1 MKICNRTGL
10 ACLLIVALL
19 GIAPFTNAFAHSLNA
34 LTQLRMISGTT
45 LNGHTTGNHKI
56 DAYLVSSGRR
66 HRVDPLLMYALV
78 RHESGFR
85 TRARSHKGARGL
97 AQLMPATARS
107 LGVKNI
113 HDPKQNVEGGTK
125 LMRRLL
131 TKFKGNVALALAG
144 YNAGPGAVKK
154 YGSRVPPYRETQNY
168 VRSIGS
174 QYAKMR
180 PGALPRAAAKGRRK

>member
-1 MKICNRTGL
+1 MKIWNRTSVLWLL
-10 ACLLIVALL
+10 AVFLL
-19 GIAPFTNAFAHSLNA
+19 GLAPFTTSLAHSLRT
-34 LTQLRMISGTT
+34 LSGLRMVRGTT
-45 LNGHTTGNHKI
+45 LNGHTTGNSRI
-56 DAYLVSSGRR
+56 DSYLVSSGRR

-97 AQLMPATARS
+97 AQLMPSTARV

-113 HDPKQNVEGGTK
+113 HDPKQNIEGGTK

-131 TKFKGNVALALAG
+131 TTFKGNVSLALAG

-154 YGSRVPPYRETQNY
+154 YGKQVPPYRETQNY

-180 PGALPRAAAKGRRK
+180 PGALQTPRKRR